1 MLTSRVYKVGEYWVR
16 NSICSKMTES
26 GYSLSAIKGYLKG
39 VSNRPTVVYC
49 IALHCV
55 PSLLQYHHINST
67 ANDVHKAIS
76 MFTTLRPAVERI
88 CE

>member
-1 MLTSRVYKVGEYWVR
+1 MHHAAHGVGEYWVR

-49 IALHCV
+49 IALCA
-55 PSLLQYHHINST
+55 IIT
-67 ANDVHKAIS
+67 AVSSHQFD
-76 MFTTLRPAVERI
+76 
-88 CE
+88 C